1 MTTERTYTYHTV
13 EELINTL
20 QNLVNNSE
28 TLTMKSPIMISDF
41 NMSGYKEK
49 FSVLPTFSTNQNLA
63 GICLFHSL
71 GNLEETL
78 KKEPVVEEA
87 ETDFED
93 EVDVEDEEPTPV
105 RTLSNGS
112 NQDRLMSFIE
122 KYGR

>member
-1 MTTERTYTYHTV
+1 MTTERTYTYHTIG
-13 EELINTL
+13 ELISTL
-20 QNLVNNSE
+20 QNLVDNSE
-28 TLTMKSPIMISDF
+28 SLTMNSPIMISDF

-49 FSVLPTFSTNQNLA
+49 FSILPTFSTNQNLA

-78 KKEPVVEEA
+78 NREPII
-87 ETDFED
+87 D
-93 EVDVEDEEPTPV
+93 EVDVEDEVDVKEEENTPT
-105 RTLSNGS
+105 RNTSDGS

>member
-1 MTTERTYTYHTV
+1 MTTEKTYTYHTV

-49 FSVLPTFSTNQNLA
+49 FSVLPTFSTNQNQA

-71 GNLEETL
+71 GHLEEIVNR
-78 KKEPVVEEA
+78 EPDIEEL
-87 ETDFED
+87 EI
-93 EVDVEDEEPTPV
+93 DVEDEEPSPAPV
-105 RTLSNGS
+105 QVNNSNLD
-112 NQDRLMSFIE
+112 QVMSFIE
-122 KYGR
+122 RYGR

>member
-1 MTTERTYTYHTV
+1 MTTEKTYTYHTV

-78 KKEPVVEEA
+78 KKEPVIEEA

-105 RTLSNGS
+105 RTLSNRS